1 VKKQAPA
8 RILSKILNCHPT
20 TEICHGRVVTN
31 FEWKNNFN
39 FIFFAKIIAID
50 FEINKVEN

>member
-39 FIFFAKIIAID
+39 FFFAKIIAID